1 MKALALAMLAFLPLT
16 ALSQSNLVQM
26 CAGCHG
32 ARGEGNATTGYPRIA
47 GQPQPYLARQL
58 AAYVEGNRENP
69 VMGPIAKQLSPEQRE
84 ELAAYYSKIE
94 ARGKAGASGASSGNS
109 RGRTLATKGDE
120 SRQVQACENC
130 HGPGGSGLHDLN
142 PYLAGLDRR
151 YLEAALNEWKDG
163 SRKTDPSL
171 QMTQIGKALS
181 DADIKAIAAYYAS
194 QPVAQPARVAAKP
207 SPQSGEKTRAG
218 AGTQERQGTG
228 VTGQE
233 PSGSQGPGGAGTR

>member
-1 MKALALAMLAFLPLT
+1 MKALVLALLALLPV
-16 ALSQSNLVQM
+16 ASFSQGNLVQM

-47 GQPQPYLARQL
+47 GQPQSYLARQL
-58 AAYVEGNRENP
+58 AAYVEGNRVNP
-69 VMGPIAKQLSPEQRE
+69 VMGPIAKQLSPEQRD
-84 ELAAYYSKIE
+84 ELAAYYSKLE
-94 ARGKAGASGASSGNS
+94 ARGKPAPSAASSGNA

-130 HGPGGSGLHDLN
+130 HGPGGSGLHDVN

-151 YLEAALNEWKDG
+151 YLEAALHEWKDG
-163 SRKTDPSL
+163 SRKTDPSQ

-181 DADIKAIAAYYAS
+181 DADIKTLAAYYAS
-194 QPVAQPARVAAKP
+194 QPAVQPARAASKP
-207 SPQSGEKTRAG
+207 SPQSGEKTQTG
-218 AGTQERQGTG
+218 VGTQERQGTG

-233 PSGSQGPGGAGTR
+233 PSGSQGPGGAGSR